1 MKIAIIGAGAMGSLF
16 GARLAPLAEVWL
28 VDAWQEH
35 VQAIQR
41 DGVQLTNLDGSV
53 QRVAVR
59 ATTDPAAVGGAVDVA
74 IIFVKSYQT
83 AQAASWAAPML
94 KPDGLALTMQNG
106 LGNLEVMAAVLGAE
120 RCVQGVT
127 SHGATLLG
135 PGQVRHAGAAATY
148 LATRPS
154 IAGRVQSIAELF
166 TRAGF
171 ETHLSDN
178 LDGLLWGKLIINVGI
193 NALTAILRVRNGVL
207 AAVAPARALMDAA
220 VDEAVAVARARGVT
234 LPYED
239 ARARV
244 CEVAIATAANRSS
257 MLADVLRGFPTE
269 IEVINGAIVR
279 EGARLGVPTPV
290 NQTLVQI
297 VQALEATYAQRVT

>member
-16 GARLAPLAEVWL
+16 GARLAPLCHVWL
-28 VDAWQEH
+28 VDAWEEH
-35 VQAIQR
+35 IRAIQR
-41 DGVQLTNLDGSV
+41 DGIQLTNLDGST
-53 QRVAVR
+53 QRVTVN
-59 ATTDPAAVGGAVDVA
+59 ATTNPEAVGDEVDWA

-83 AQAASWAAPML
+83 AQAAAWAAPML
-94 KPDGLALTMQNG
+94 KAGGLALTMQNG
-106 LGNLEVMAAVLGAE
+106 LGNLEVMADVLGAE

-148 LATRPS
+148 LATRPA
-154 IAGRVQSIAELF
+154 ITERVQRIAELF

-178 LDGLLWGKLIINVGI
+178 LDSLVWGKLVINVGI

-207 AAVAPARALMDAA
+207 AEVASARALMEAA
-220 VDEAVAVARARGVT
+220 VDEAVAVARARGITV
-234 LPYED
+234 PYAD
-239 ARARV
+239 ARARTR
-244 CEVAIATAANRSS
+244 EVALATAANCSS

-269 IEVINGAIVR
+269 IDVINGAIVR

-290 NQTLVQI
+290 NQTLVHLI
-297 VQALEATYAQRVT
+297 KALEATHAGRVA